1 MTAPPDLA
9 PTPTPDLAG
18 NQEGGLRSLR
28 AEAETFVALH
38 ALRLSGSRQRKLIAE
53 YVRTGGAVER
63 MAFRSWL
70 QKRGDLLV
78 VRSKPQQPWRLH
90 S

>member
-1 MTAPPDLA
+1 
-9 PTPTPDLAG
+9 
-18 NQEGGLRSLR
+18 
-28 AEAETFVALH
+28 
-38 ALRLSGSRQRKLIAE
+38 
-53 YVRTGGAVER
+53 